1 MSLDR
6 SVLAHEA
13 HVWVAFPEA
22 ISDIR
27 ILDGYRQLLS
37 SAEVER
43 QAEIGLERV
52 RHEYLVT
59 RALARTTLS
68 RYVAVRPEDWEFE
81 TSAGGR
87 PEIAVP
93 SGTGLRFNLSHTRGV
108 VACLVTEGIDAGV
121 DVENMERSLDVQGL
135 AERRFAVEEAA
146 ELGACP
152 ADGKQR
158 HFFGLWTLKEAYL
171 KACGH
176 GITRPLRS
184 VVFSLAGGESL
195 GARLD
200 PPLEDRA
207 EDWQF
212 GLFELS
218 PSVLLAMALARG
230 AGSDRRLVA
239 WRCDPLVEHASRM
252 PLTAVAVTPSRAV
265 AAG

>member
-1 MSLDR
+1 MSPDL

-13 HVWVAFPEA
+13 HVWLTFPGA
-22 ISDIR
+22 ISDENT
-27 ILDGYRQLLS
+27 LEEYRQLLS
-37 SAEVER
+37 P
-43 QAEIGLERV
+43 AEIERLGEIGSSRV
-52 RHEYLVT
+52 RHQYLVT
-59 RALARTTLS
+59 RALVRTTLS
-68 RYVAVRPEDWEFE
+68 RYVAVRPEDWVFE

-87 PEIAVP
+87 PEIASP
-93 SGTGLRFNLSHTRGV
+93 SASGLRFNLSHTRGV
-108 VACLVTEGIDAGV
+108 VACLVTDGIDAGV
-121 DVENMERSLDVQGL
+121 DVENMERSLDVEGL
-135 AERRFAVEEAA
+135 AKRRFAAEEAV

-184 VVFSLAGGESL
+184 VVFSLARAERL

-207 EDWQF
+207 EEWQF

-218 PSVLLAMALARG
+218 SSVLMAVALGRG
-230 AGSDRRLVA
+230 AGADRRLVA
-239 WRCDPLVEHASRM
+239 WRCDPLAEQESRI
-252 PLTAVAVTPSRAV
+252 PLTAVASTPVRSV
-265 AAG
+265 AAS

>member
-1 MSLDR
+1 MPLDR
-6 SVLAHEA
+6 KVLAHEA
-13 HVWVAFPEA
+13 HVWLTYPEA
-22 ISDIR
+22 ISDTNIR
-27 ILDGYRQLLS
+27 EEYRQLLS
-37 SAEVER
+37 APEIER
-43 QAEIGLERV
+43 LGEIGSVRV

-59 RALARTTLS
+59 RALVRTTLS
-68 RYVAVRPEDWEFE
+68 RYVSVRPEVWEFE

-93 SGTGLRFNLSHTRGV
+93 GASGLRFNLSHTRGV
-108 VACLVTEGIDAGV
+108 VACLVTDAIDAGV
-121 DVENMERSLDVQGL
+121 DVENLERSLDVQGL
-135 AERRFAVEEAA
+135 AERRFAAEEAV
-146 ELGACP
+146 ELGAGP
-152 ADGKQR
+152 AAGKQR

-184 VVFSLAGGESL
+184 VVFSLAGGERL

-218 PSVLLAMALARG
+218 SSVLMAVALARG
-230 AGSDRRLVA
+230 AGPDRRIVA
-239 WRCDPLVEHASRM
+239 WRCDPLAEQESRI
-252 PLTAVAVTPSRAV
+252 PLTAVALTPSRPVAV
-265 AAG
+265 S

>member
-1 MSLDR
+1 MSPDR

-13 HVWVAFPEA
+13 HVWLTFPEA
-22 ISDIR
+22 ISDSSVQE
-27 ILDGYRQLLS
+27 GYRQLLS
-37 SAEVER
+37 P
-43 QAEIGLERV
+43 AEIERLGEIGSARV
-52 RHEYLVT
+52 RHQYLVT
-59 RALARTTLS
+59 RALVRTTLS
-68 RYVAVRPEDWEFE
+68 RYVAVRPEDWVFE
-81 TSAGGR
+81 ISGGGR
-87 PEIAVP
+87 PEIASP
-93 SGTGLRFNLSHTRGV
+93 SASGLRFNLSHTRGV
-108 VACLVTEGIDAGV
+108 VACLVTDGIDAGV
-121 DVENMERSLDVQGL
+121 DVENIERSLDVQGL

-146 ELGACP
+146 ELRSCP
-152 ADGKQR
+152 ADLEQR

-218 PSVLLAMALARG
+218 SSVLMAIALGRG
-230 AGSDRRLVA
+230 AGADRRLVA
-239 WRCDPLVEHASRM
+239 WRCDPLVAEESRM
-252 PLTAVAVTPSRAV
+252 PLTAVASTPARAV
-265 AAG
+265 AAS